1 MTACVGAPLAV
12 PPPRWPPLTPSAR
25 ARPPPPPYSD
35 CRRARSAG
43 AEARVIS
50 GVSFGRKLSA
60 LPGVLPNVVR
70 GERLR
75 PNVALTPVHRPVT
88 R

>member
-1 MTACVGAPLAV
+1 MPAPCQRPASMTA
-12 PPPRWPPLTPSAR
+12 W
-25 ARPPPPPYSD
+25 
-35 CRRARSAG
+35 RRARSAG

-75 PNVALTPVHRPVT
+75 QRPE
-88 R
+88 